1 MISKGNMERPD
12 SIIEWV
18 LVTDPVGDDVKKET
32 DKFSADL
39 DLSSLLDDRTVSYY
53 SCLKDHYGQN
63 VSVLHFPVFDDLQSN
78 HLADTSTT
86 LTFIFSMAS
95 VLVVLNGYSD
105 EGLLDK
111 LNSDRS
117 PHQVMMDLIVSMYIA
132 VDNRMDRLSQNIREA
147 KSETVEKANREVLL
161 SLADIEQEM
170 VIFSKRLEDY
180 GETFHQWLSD
190 STIERTCTHQERENV
205 RLLIRKSLFNSQ
217 LYKELIESTSGLLSD
232 SIDNRLNSIMEFLES
247 IALVISIPTLIFSLF
262 GMNTGGL
269 VGRQSPFGTIVVIL
283 ISVLLGAAVA
293 IYLRRKKYL

>member
-1 MISKGNMERPD
+1 MISKGKTE
-12 SIIEWV
+12 SSGLIVEWV
-18 LVTDPVGDDVKKET
+18 LVTDPIGDDVKKET

-78 HLADTSTT
+78 HLTDTSTT
-86 LTFIFSMAS
+86 LTFIFSMGS
-95 VLVVLNGYSD
+95 VLIVLNGYSD

-132 VDNRMDRLSQNIREA
+132 VDNRMDRLSQKIREA

-190 STIERTCTHQERENV
+190 STIERTYTHQERENV

-232 SIDNRLNSIMEFLES
+232 NIDNRLNSIMEFLES

-293 IYLRRKKYL
+293 IYLKRKKYL

>member
-1 MISKGNMERPD
+1 MISKGKTE
-12 SIIEWV
+12 SSGLIVEWV
-18 LVTDPVGDDVKKET
+18 LVTDPIGDDVKKET

-39 DLSSLLDDRTVSYY
+39 NLSSLLDDRTVSYY

-63 VSVLHFPVFDDLQSN
+63 VSVLHFPVFDYQQSN

-95 VLVVLNGYSD
+95 VLIVLNGYSD
-105 EGLLDK
+105 EGMLDK
-111 LNSDRS
+111 LNSNRS
-117 PHQVMMDLIVSMYIA
+117 PHQVMMDLLISMYIE
-132 VDNRMDRLSQNIREA
+132 VDNRMDRLGQKIREA
-147 KSETVEKANREVLL
+147 KSETIEKANREVLL

-180 GETFHQWLSD
+180 GEAFHQWLSD
-190 STIERTCTHQERENV
+190 STIDRTCTHQEIEKV

-217 LYKELIESTSGLLSD
+217 LFKELIESTSGLLSD

-293 IYLRRKKYL
+293 IYLKRKKYL

>member
-1 MISKGNMERPD
+1 MISKGKTE
-12 SIIEWV
+12 SSGLIVEWV

-190 STIERTCTHQERENV
+190 STIERTCTHQERESV

-247 IALVISIPTLIFSLF
+247 IALIISIPTLIFSLF

-293 IYLRRKKYL
+293 IYLKRKKYL

>member
-1 MISKGNMERPD
+1 MISKGKTE
-12 SIIEWV
+12 SSGLIVEWV
-18 LVTDPVGDDVKKET
+18 LVTDPIVDDVKKET

-63 VSVLHFPVFDDLQSN
+63 VSVLHFPVFDDQQSN

-95 VLVVLNGYSD
+95 VLIVLNGYSD
-105 EGLLDK
+105 EGMLDK
-111 LNSDRS
+111 LNSNRS
-117 PHQVMMDLIVSMYIA
+117 PHQVMMDLLISMYIE
-132 VDNRMDRLSQNIREA
+132 VNNRMDRLGQKIREA
-147 KSETVEKANREVLL
+147 KSETIEKANREVLL

-170 VIFSKRLEDY
+170 IIFSKRLEDY
-180 GETFHQWLSD
+180 GEAFHQWLSD
-190 STIERTCTHQERENV
+190 STIDRTCTHQEIEKV

-217 LYKELIESTSGLLSD
+217 LFKELIESTSGLLSD

-293 IYLRRKKYL
+293 IYLKRKKYL

>member
-1 MISKGNMERPD
+1 MISKGNTERTD
-12 SIIEWV
+12 SITEWV
-18 LVTDPVGDDVKKET
+18 LVTDPVRDDVKKET

-39 DLSSLLDDRTVSYY
+39 DISSLLEDRTVSYY
-53 SCLKDHYGQN
+53 SCLKDRYGQR
-63 VSVLHFPVFDDLQSN
+63 VSVLHLPVFNDLQSN

>member
-63 VSVLHFPVFDDLQSN
+63 VSVLHFPVFDDQQSN

-86 LTFIFSMAS
+86 LTFIFSRGS
-95 VLVVLNGYSD
+95 VLIVLNGYSD

-117 PHQVMMDLIVSMYIA
+117 PQQVMMDLIVSMYIA
-132 VDNRMDRLSQNIREA
+132 VDNRMDRLSQKIREA

-205 RLLIRKSLFNSQ
+205 RLLIRKSLFTSQ

-269 VGRQSPFGTIVVIL
+269 VGRQSPFGTSVVIL
-283 ISVLLGAAVA
+283 ISALLGAAVA
-293 IYLRRKKYL
+293 IYLKRKKYL

>member
-1 MISKGNMERPD
+1 MISKGKTE
-12 SIIEWV
+12 SSGLIVEWV
-18 LVTDPVGDDVKKET
+18 LVTDPIGDDVKKET

-86 LTFIFSMAS
+86 LTFIFSMGS
-95 VLVVLNGYSD
+95 VLIVLNGYSD
-105 EGLLDK
+105 EWLFDK

-132 VDNRMDRLSQNIREA
+132 VDNRMDRLSQKIREA

-293 IYLRRKKYL
+293 IYLKRKKYL

>member
-63 VSVLHFPVFDDLQSN
+63 VSVLHFPVFDYQQSN

-86 LTFIFSMAS
+86 LTFIFSMSS
-95 VLVVLNGYSD
+95 VLIVLNGYSD

-293 IYLRRKKYL
+293 IYLKRKKYL

>member
-1 MISKGNMERPD
+1 MISKGKTE
-12 SIIEWV
+12 SSGLIVEWV
-18 LVTDPVGDDVKKET
+18 LVTDPIGDDVKKET

>member
-1 MISKGNMERPD
+1 MISKGKTE
-12 SIIEWV
+12 SSGLIVEWV
-18 LVTDPVGDDVKKET
+18 LVTDPIVDDVKKET

-63 VSVLHFPVFDDLQSN
+63 VSVLHFPVFDDQQSN

-95 VLVVLNGYSD
+95 VLIVLNGYSD
-105 EGLLDK
+105 EGMLDK
-111 LNSDRS
+111 LNSNRS
-117 PHQVMMDLIVSMYIA
+117 PHQVMMDLLISMYIE
-132 VDNRMDRLSQNIREA
+132 VNNRMDRLGQKIREA
-147 KSETVEKANREVLL
+147 KSETIEKANREVLL

-180 GETFHQWLSD
+180 GEAFHQWLSD
-190 STIERTCTHQERENV
+190 STIDRTCTHQEIEKV

-217 LYKELIESTSGLLSD
+217 LFKELIESTSGLLSD

-293 IYLRRKKYL
+293 IYLKRKKYL